1 MPRGKGYR
9 RKPAK
14 KRRAKKKSWAPTK
27 SFGNPNT
34 PLMPDTRL
42 VKMRYTTRFE
52 IDPAQVAS
60 GNTDV
65 SPAIKLHTLY
75 ANMLNDTDYT
85 SSSINP
91 VADGAPNHQPRMYD
105 QWHLFYEFSTVV
117 GSRIKIKALP
127 QRRIQLEKGTAT
139 TDPVIPVVV
148 YDPVYV
154 GILKNR
160 RHVTDAH
167 SPVVKFDDVMEKR
180 MANIRLLKGGNQ
192 GGQPVTFNSGWSL
205 KKEPSRK
212 TDIRTKNAE
221 DNTTWGSPAG
231 LDIPSNNQRFYH
243 IFAHAGSMTDDE
255 DPSPVTFEVTM
266 DYMVLLS
273 DLKDVAQSA

>member
-14 KRRAKKKSWAPTK
+14 KRKGAKKKWAPTK
-27 SFGNPNT
+27 AFGNPNT
-34 PLMPDTRL
+34 PLMPNTRL
-42 VKMRYTTRFE
+42 VKMRYTTRFK
-52 IDPAQVAS
+52 IDPPQVAS
-60 GNTDV
+60 GATDT
-65 SPAIKLHTLY
+65 SPAVTLHTLY

-85 SSSINP
+85 SSSLNH
-91 VADGAPNHQPRMYD
+91 AGDGAPNHQPRMYD
-105 QWHLFYEFSTVV
+105 QWNLFYEFSTVV
-117 GSRIKIKALP
+117 GSRIKVKALP
-127 QRRIQLEKGTAT
+127 QRRITAHKGPGA
-139 TDPVIPVVV
+139 TDPLIPLIH

-167 SPVVKFDDVMEKR
+167 SPVLKFDDIQEKR

-192 GGQPVTFNSGWSL
+192 GGQPVTFSSGWSL
-205 KKEPSRK
+205 KKEPGRS

-221 DNTTWGSPAG
+221 DNTTWGSGAG